1 MGKRLG
7 RKRLFSL
14 NKLGQTS
21 TQTAGTGISP
31 AIATQTETRDG
42 SLITT
47 DIQIDLGTS
56 AGAIASVTTAGS
68 NAAGNAVIGVAALTS
83 SLVTVAEA
91 QGVLASA
98 ELICVEPPA
107 TGEDNIGVWYGDT
120 VLSSSMTMD
129 QASANGVEL
138 IAAEVYAAAGDSA
151 ANTDISADIDGKY
164 IYLVSSGSTGNTYS
178 AGKFILRLYGYG
190 VFNDV

>member
-31 AIATQTETRDG
+31 AIAAQTELREG

-56 AGAIASVTTAGS
+56 AGAIASVATVGAADGAGV
-68 NAAGNAVIGVAALTS
+68 AVIGVAALTS
-83 SLVTVAEA
+83 SLVTVAQA
-91 QGVLASA
+91 QGILASA
-98 ELICVEPPA
+98 ELICVEAPG
-107 TGEDNIGVWYGDT
+107 TGEDNIGVFYADN
-120 VLSSSMTMD
+120 VLSSSMTMA
-129 QASANGVEL
+129 QATNPVEL
-138 IAAEVYAAAGDSA
+138 ITAEAYAAPGDSA

-164 IYLVSSGSTGNTYS
+164 IYLVSSGSTANTYS
-178 AGKFILRLYGYG
+178 AGKFILRLYGYT

>member
-56 AGAIASVTTAGS
+56 AGAVASVATTGIPAGAGS
-68 NAAGNAVIGVAALTS
+68 AVIGVAALTS

-91 QGVLASA
+91 QGILASA
-98 ELICVEPPA
+98 ELICVEQPA
-107 TGEDNIGVWYGDT
+107 TGEDNIGLFYADN

-129 QASANGVEL
+129 QDGAGVEL

-151 ANTDISADIDGKY
+151 ANTDISADIDAKY
-164 IYLVSSGSTGNTYS
+164 IYLISSGSDAGTYS
-178 AGKFILRLYGYG
+178 AGKFILRLYGYT

>member
-31 AIATQTETRDG
+31 AIGAQTQLREG

-56 AGAIASVTTAGS
+56 AGAVASVATTGTGAS
-68 NAAGNAVIGVAALTS
+68 ANAVIGVAALTS

-91 QGVLASA
+91 QGILASA
-98 ELICVEPPA
+98 ELICVEQPA
-107 TGEDNIGVWYGDT
+107 TGEDNIGLFYADN
-120 VLSSSMTMD
+120 VLSSSMTMA
-129 QASANGVEL
+129 QATNPVEL
-138 IAAEVYAAAGDSA
+138 ITAEVYAAAGDSA

-164 IYLVSSGSTGNTYS
+164 IYLVSSGSTAGTYS
-178 AGKFILRLYGYG
+178 GGKFILRLYGYT

>member
-31 AIATQTETRDG
+31 AIASQTEMREG

-56 AGAIASVTTAGS
+56 AGAIKSVATTGTGDSA
-68 NAAGNAVIGVAALTS
+68 NAVIGVTALTS

-91 QGVLASA
+91 QGVLTSA
-98 ELICVEPPA
+98 ELICVERPQ

-129 QASANGVEL
+129 QDSAPVEL
-138 IAAEVYAAAGDSA
+138 IAAEVYGAAGDSA
-151 ANTDISADIDGKY
+151 ANTDISADIDAKY
-164 IYLVSSGSTGNTYS
+164 IYLISSGSDAGTYS
-178 AGKFILRLYGYG
+178 AGKFILRLYGYT

>member
-31 AIATQTETRDG
+31 AIAAQTELREG

-56 AGAIASVTTAGS
+56 AGAIASVATTGTGNGA
-68 NAAGNAVIGVAALTS
+68 NAVIGVAALTS

-91 QGVLASA
+91 QGILTSA
-98 ELICVEPPA
+98 ELICVEQPA

-129 QASANGVEL
+129 QDSAPVEL
-138 IAAEVYAAAGDSA
+138 IAAEVYGAAGDSA

-164 IYLVSSGSTGNTYS
+164 IYLVSSGSDGATYS
-178 AGKFILRLYGYG
+178 AGKFILRLYGYS

>member
-31 AIATQTETRDG
+31 AIATQTELREG

-56 AGAIASVTTAGS
+56 AGAIASTATTGTGVSA
-68 NAAGNAVIGVAALTS
+68 NAVIGVAALTS

-98 ELICVEPPA
+98 ELICVEPPQG
-107 TGEDNIGVWYGDT
+107 GEADIGVFYADN
-120 VLSSSMTMD
+120 VLSSSMTMA
-129 QASANGVEL
+129 QASSAVEL
-138 IAAEVYAAAGDSA
+138 ITTENYAAAGDSA

-164 IYLVSSGSTGNTYS
+164 IYLVSSGSTAATYTH
-178 AGKFILRLYGYG
+178 GKFILRLYGYG

>member
-56 AGAIASVTTAGS
+56 AGAVASVATTGIPAGAGS
-68 NAAGNAVIGVAALTS
+68 AVIGVAALTS

-91 QGVLASA
+91 QGILASA
-98 ELICVEPPA
+98 ELICVEQPA
-107 TGEDNIGVWYGDT
+107 TGEDNIGLFYADN
-120 VLSSSMTMD
+120 VLSSSMTMA
-129 QASANGVEL
+129 QATNPVEL
-138 IAAEVYAAAGDSA
+138 ITAEVYAAGDSA

-164 IYLVSSGSTGNTYS
+164 IYLVSSGSTGNTYTG
-178 AGKFILRLYGYG
+178 GKFILRLYGYT

>member
-31 AIATQTETRDG
+31 AIATQTELREG

-56 AGAIASVTTAGS
+56 AGVVASVATTGIPAG
-68 NAAGNAVIGVAALTS
+68 AGTAVIGVAALTS
-83 SLVTVAEA
+83 SLITVAEA

-98 ELICVEPPA
+98 ELICVEAPA
-107 TGEDNIGVWYGDT
+107 TAEADIGVFYADN
-120 VLSSSMTMD
+120 VLSSSMTMA
-129 QASANGVEL
+129 QASSAVEL
-138 IAAEVYAAAGDSA
+138 ITTENYAAAGDSA
-151 ANTDISADIDGKY
+151 AQTDISADIDGKY
-164 IYLVSSGSTGNTYS
+164 IYLVSSGSTANTYTH
-178 AGKFILRLYGYG
+178 GKFILRLYGYT

>member
-7 RKRLFSL
+7 RKRLFAL
-14 NKLGQTS
+14 NKLGETS

-31 AIATQTETRDG
+31 AIASQTEMREG
-42 SLITT
+42 SLVTT

-56 AGAIASVTTAGS
+56 AGTIASVATEGTGDSA
-68 NAAGNAVIGVAALTS
+68 NAVIGVAALTS

-91 QGVLASA
+91 QGVLTSA
-98 ELICVEPPA
+98 ELICVEQPQ

-129 QASANGVEL
+129 QDSAPVEL
-138 IAAEVYAAAGDSA
+138 IAAEVYGAAGDSA

-164 IYLVSSGSTGNTYS
+164 IYLVSSGSDGATYS
-178 AGKFILRLYGYG
+178 AGKFILRLYGYS

>member
-14 NKLGQTS
+14 NKLGETS

-31 AIATQTETRDG
+31 AIASQTQLREG
-42 SLITT
+42 SLIST

-56 AGAIASVTTAGS
+56 AGVIASVATTGTGDSA
-68 NAAGNAVIGVAALTS
+68 NAVIGVAALTS
-83 SLVTVAEA
+83 SLLLVAET

-98 ELICVEPPA
+98 ELICVERPQ
-107 TGEDNIGVWYGDT
+107 TGEDNLGVWYGDT

-129 QASANGVEL
+129 QDSAPVEL
-138 IAAEVYAAAGDSA
+138 IAAEVYGAAGDSA

-164 IYLVSSGSTGNTYS
+164 IYLVSSGSTAGTYS
-178 AGKFILRLYGYG
+178 SGKFILRLYGYT

>member
-31 AIATQTETRDG
+31 AIAAQTELREG

-56 AGAIASVTTAGS
+56 AGVVASVATTGIPAG
-68 NAAGNAVIGVAALTS
+68 AGTAVIGVAALTS

-98 ELICVEPPA
+98 ELICVEPPQG
-107 TGEDNIGVWYGDT
+107 GEADIGVFYADN
-120 VLSSSMTMD
+120 VLSSSMTMA
-129 QASANGVEL
+129 QASSAVEL
-138 IAAEVYAAAGDSA
+138 ITTENYAAAGDSA
-151 ANTDISADIDGKY
+151 AQTDISADIDGKY
-164 IYLVSSGSTGNTYS
+164 IYLVSSGSTANTYTD
-178 AGKFILRLYGYG
+178 GKFILRLYGYT

>member
-31 AIATQTETRDG
+31 AIAAQTELREG

-56 AGAIASVTTAGS
+56 AGAIASVATTGTGNGA
-68 NAAGNAVIGVAALTS
+68 NAVIGVAALTS

-91 QGVLASA
+91 QGILTSA
-98 ELICVEPPA
+98 ELICVEQPA

-129 QASANGVEL
+129 QDSAPVEL
-138 IAAEVYAAAGDSA
+138 IAAEVYGAAGDSA

-164 IYLVSSGSTGNTYS
+164 IYLVSSGSTADTYS
-178 AGKFILRLYGYG
+178 AGKFILRLYGYT

>member
-14 NKLGQTS
+14 NKLGETS

-31 AIATQTETRDG
+31 AIGAQTQLREG

-56 AGAIASVTTAGS
+56 AGAVASVATTGIPAGAGS
-68 NAAGNAVIGVAALTS
+68 AVIGVAALTS

-91 QGVLASA
+91 QGILASA
-98 ELICVEPPA
+98 ELICVEQPA
-107 TGEDNIGVWYGDT
+107 TGEDNIGLFYADN
-120 VLSSSMTMD
+120 VLSSSMTMA
-129 QASANGVEL
+129 QATNPVEL
-138 IAAEVYAAAGDSA
+138 ITAEVYAAAGDSA

-164 IYLVSSGSTGNTYS
+164 IYLISSGSDAGTYS
-178 AGKFILRLYGYG
+178 AGKFILRLYGYT

>member
-31 AIATQTETRDG
+31 AIATQTEMRDG

-56 AGAIASVTTAGS
+56 AGAIASVATTGTGNGA
-68 NAAGNAVIGVAALTS
+68 NAVIGVAALTS

-91 QGVLASA
+91 QGVLTSA
-98 ELICVEPPA
+98 ELICVEAPV
-107 TGEDNIGVWYGDT
+107 TGEDNIGVFYADN
-120 VLSSSMTMD
+120 VLSSSMTMA
-129 QASANGVEL
+129 QATNPVEL
-138 IAAEVYAAAGDSA
+138 ITAEAYAAAGDSA

-164 IYLVSSGSTGNTYS
+164 IYLVSSGSTANTYS
-178 AGKFILRLYGYG
+178 AGKFILRLYGYT

>member
-31 AIATQTETRDG
+31 AIASQTEMREG
-42 SLITT
+42 SLVTT

-56 AGAIASVTTAGS
+56 AGTIASVATEGTGDSA
-68 NAAGNAVIGVAALTS
+68 NAVIGVAALTS

-91 QGVLASA
+91 QGVLTSA
-98 ELICVEPPA
+98 ELICVEQPQ

-138 IAAEVYAAAGDSA
+138 IAAEVYGAAGDSA

-164 IYLVSSGSTGNTYS
+164 IYLVSSGSTANNYS
-178 AGKFILRLYGYG
+178 AGKFILRLYGYA

>member
-31 AIATQTETRDG
+31 AIASQTEMREG
-42 SLITT
+42 SLVTT

-56 AGAIASVTTAGS
+56 AGTIASVATEGTGDSA
-68 NAAGNAVIGVAALTS
+68 NAVIGVAALTS

-91 QGVLASA
+91 QGVLTSA
-98 ELICVEPPA
+98 ELICVEQPQ

-129 QASANGVEL
+129 QDSAPVEL
-138 IAAEVYAAAGDSA
+138 IAAEVYGAAGDSA

-164 IYLVSSGSTGNTYS
+164 IYLVSSGSTANNYS
-178 AGKFILRLYGYG
+178 AGKFILRLYGYA